1 MSQDKEKLKSLLL
14 PVAQRVRGDLERWL
28 VEPGTPDTLAAAMR
42 YCVDGGKRLRPALAM
57 FSAQAVG
64 GSEEDELVRRCAVAL
79 EMVHVYS
86 LVHDDLPAM
95 DDDELRRGRPTAH
108 VKFGEAMAILTGDSL
123 LTRAF
128 GVIAENG
135 LPLAGKLVCELSS
148 AAGPVGM
155 VGGQVADMA
164 LCDVAAG
171 YEGLEYIH
179 RRKTGAI
186 ITAAAR
192 MGAIAAG
199 ADETKLRAITSY
211 ASALGLAFQVCDDI
225 LDATDNAAELGKT
238 PDKDEESGKRTVVT
252 ELGLEKARDLN
263 SSLTAQARQAILPLG
278 EQGRVLAELVTLLA
292 ERTN

>member
-1 MSQDKEKLKSLLL
+1 MSKDKDSLEKILT
-14 PVAQRVRGDLERWL
+14 PVVAQVREDLSAWL
-28 VEPGTPDTLAAAMR
+28 VEDGAPQSLAAAMR
-42 YCVDGGKRLRPALAM
+42 YCMDGGKRLRPALAM

-64 GSEEDELVRRCAVAL
+64 GDAGAELVRRCASAV

-128 GVIAENG
+128 GVLAQSG
-135 LPLAGKLVCELSS
+135 SPLAGRLVGELAT

-164 LCDVAAG
+164 LCEVPAG

-179 RRKTGAI
+179 RRKTGAL

-199 ADETKLRAITSY
+199 ADEKNLSAITDY
-211 ASALGLAFQVCDDI
+211 ARALGLAFQVCDDI
-225 LDATDNAAELGKT
+225 LDATASTDQLGKT
-238 PDKDEESGKRTVVT
+238 AGKDMEAGKRTVVS
-252 ELGLEKARDLN
+252 ELGMKKARELN
-263 SSLTAQARQAILPLG
+263 ESLTAQARRAVAPLG
-278 EQGRVLAELVTLLA
+278 EKGATLAALVALLA